1 MKVGKEL
8 KLNLLNNYKTKIG
21 TVNNKESKSLYIN
34 LSAWGEINN
43 IDENTN
49 YESVLRNLRKKIKQ
63 NLNNKL
69 NEEIFHNNKYIV
81 DLDMRS
87 SGFVTTKR
95 SFMSCE
101 ITLYQKK
108 GLPINQI
115 KLLNESK
122 KLIYDVA
129 NNCLIGGG
137 CTIGAGTKI
146 ANNTFIGVGCTIASR
161 NLKIGSSCFI
171 SSGSILFNSIQSKT
185 KIIGNPA
192 RKIL

>member
-8 KLNLLNNYKTKIG
+8 KLDLLNNYKTKIG

-49 YESVLRNLRKKIKQ
+49 YEMVLRNLRKKIKQ
-63 NLNNKL
+63 NLSDRLNK
-69 NEEIFHNNKYIV
+69 EIFHNDKYIV

-108 GLPINQI
+108 GLAINQTN
-115 KLLNESK
+115 LLDESK

-129 NNCLIGGG
+129 NNCLD
-137 CTIGAGTKI
+137 
-146 ANNTFIGVGCTIASR
+146 NNNYFTFY
-161 NLKIGSSCFI
+161 
-171 SSGSILFNSIQSKT
+171 KT
-185 KIIGNPA
+185 K
-192 RKIL
+192 K

>member
-8 KLNLLNNYKTKIG
+8 KLDLLNNYKTKIG

-69 NEEIFHNNKYIV
+69 NKEIFHNNKYIV

-108 GLPINQI
+108 GLPINQTN
-115 KLLNESK
+115 LLDESK

-129 NNCLIGGG
+129 NNCLD
-137 CTIGAGTKI
+137 
-146 ANNTFIGVGCTIASR
+146 NNNYFTFYKA
-161 NLKIGSSCFI
+161 K
-171 SSGSILFNSIQSKT
+171 K
-185 KIIGNPA
+185 
-192 RKIL
+192 